1 MSTHK
6 LFDFICVVVLLLT
19 IAITVLFINGERL
32 GIEVIVDEDAE
43 SYSGSAY
50 FTQNDLAG
58 EWTTD
63 GATVIT
69 LKGESATV
77 SGGGA
82 YAYNGDVVITG
93 AGRYVLSGM
102 LTDGSVIVDDDVIDK
117 IRICC
122 DYAPLHNPAH
132 LLGIEAVSNVLP
144 EITQVVTFD
153 TAFHQT
159 MEPAAYM
166 YALPYEYYS
175 KYRVRRY
182 GAHGTS
188 HLYVSHEGAAFAG
201 IDINNSKIITCH
213 IGNGSSVTAIKNGKS
228 VDTSMGFTPL
238 EGMIM
243 GTRCGTMDPNVVTY
257 LMKKE
262 GLTPDQMTDIMNKKS
277 GFLGM
282 SEGVTSD
289 CRDLVDRREAGD
301 KRAKLILDKLVLDIT
316 KLVGGYIAEMNG
328 VDLIVFTAG
337 IAENNPWIRRDVCA
351 NFGYMGIEIDE
362 EVNAKARRDNAII
375 STPAS
380 KVKVAMIPTDEELVI
395 ARDTMHLAEGRK

>member
-1 MSTHK
+1 MK
-6 LFDFICVVVLLLT
+6 LVLDTL
-19 IAITVLFINGERL
+19 IDPVHG
-32 GIEVIVDEDAE
+32 VIGSFADIDAVGHRIVQGAE
-43 SYSGSAY
+43 Y
-50 FTQNDLAG
+50 F
-58 EWTTD
+58 
-63 GATVIT
+63 
-69 LKGESATV
+69 S
-77 SGGGA
+77 
-82 YAYNGDVVITG
+82 
-93 AGRYVLSGM
+93 
-102 LTDGSVIVDDDVIDK
+102 GSVIVDDDVIDK

>member
-1 MSTHK
+1 MIILVINCGSSSIKYQLLDMKSDDVYSLLAKGILERIGMPMSKLTHK
-6 LFDFICVVVLLLT
+6 PTGKDPLVLEMPVSDHKVGMKL
-19 IAITVLFINGERL
+19 VLDTLIDPVHG
-32 GIEVIVDEDAE
+32 VIGSFADIDAVGHRIVQGAE
-43 SYSGSAY
+43 Y
-50 FTQNDLAG
+50 F
-58 EWTTD
+58 
-63 GATVIT
+63 
-69 LKGESATV
+69 S
-77 SGGGA
+77 
-82 YAYNGDVVITG
+82 
-93 AGRYVLSGM
+93 
-102 LTDGSVIVDDDVIDK
+102 GSVIVDDDVIDK

-144 EITQVVTFD
+144 ETTQVVTFD

>member
-1 MSTHK
+1 
-6 LFDFICVVVLLLT
+6 
-19 IAITVLFINGERL
+19 
-32 GIEVIVDEDAE
+32 
-43 SYSGSAY
+43 
-50 FTQNDLAG
+50 
-58 EWTTD
+58 
-63 GATVIT
+63 
-69 LKGESATV
+69 
-77 SGGGA
+77 
-82 YAYNGDVVITG
+82 
-93 AGRYVLSGM
+93 
-102 LTDGSVIVDDDVIDK
+102 
-117 IRICC
+117 
-122 DYAPLHNPAH
+122 
-132 LLGIEAVSNVLP
+132 
-144 EITQVVTFD
+144 
-153 TAFHQT
+153 